1 MSSIID
7 KYISTCCKSFIM
19 YDGIA
24 CKCSSCGKEIFKIKD
39 NPLIVGVKFS
49 DSEATNIS
57 ADVIN
62 NYKRLCKRF
71 ATDPT
76 YELCSVKCKKCG
88 SFSRYTRL
96 PQGQFI
102 YICSNGKCREVFEI

>member
-1 MSSIID
+1 MTSAEMFVASLSLHFTPTINGL
-7 KYISTCCKSFIM
+7 S
-19 YDGIA
+19 
-24 CKCSSCGKEIFKIKD
+24 
-39 NPLIVGVKFS
+39 LIVGVKFS